1 MFLEEEKELF
11 SIKDSGM
18 SVDILRKQPRGTA
31 DTAPRSITKGTVT
44 QMTSIF
50 TGWQLARF
58 PRLMAD
64 VMLIPI
70 WVSAQISTTAAH
82 SAAINIAYFL

>member
-11 SIKDSGM
+11 SVKDSGM
-18 SVDILRKQPRGTA
+18 SVDILRKQPQGTA

-82 SAAINIAYFL
+82 SAAINIAHFL